1 LGRWVGDCL
10 GKQSRGMRGGIGESK
25 IAFRSE
31 CFGRSYRWQHGRTC
45 RAGGRYLFASTR
57 RKDASGQPLALPHRS
72 GQTDQMLV
80 FAQRCRPAR
89 GRSRRRRCGR
99 YGGKARPGGSAQ
111 ARARH
116 CRFRAASTQAAS
128 GGPRRGGSKAGTDQ
142 RAASGASREPNA
154 RRSDQRPARAGD
166 ARGHAMARPAA
177 ARRNRQCCL
186 AGSTLRSTAWSRE
199 RAAGSD
205 DDKYGP
211 GTSRG
216 PRYRQHQRQRR
227 QRRGCA

>member
-1 LGRWVGDCL
+1 MGRWVGDCL

-31 CFGRSYRWQHGRTC
+31 CFDRSYRWQHGRTC
-45 RAGGRYLFASTR
+45 RAGGRYLFASAR
-57 RKDASGQPLALPHRS
+57 RKDASRQPLALPHRS

-116 CRFRAASTQAAS
+116 CRFRAASTQTAS
-128 GGPRRGGSKAGTDQ
+128 GGPRRGGSKVGASW
-142 RAASGASREPNA
+142 RAAFSASREPA
-154 RRSDQRPARAGD
+154 AGRSVQQPAGTAD
-166 ARGHAMARPAA
+166 ARGHAMARAATAA
-177 ARRNRQCCL
+177 ARRNRQCRL
-186 AGSTLRSTAWSRE
+186 ARSTLRSIAWGRE
-199 RAAGSD
+199 RAARSD
-205 DDKYGP
+205 DSEC
-211 GTSRG
+211 TSGAAGGR
-216 PRYRQHQRQRR
+216 PRHGQHQRQRR
-227 QRRGCA
+227 